1 MENQDA
7 GWRGKLA
14 GGALGFALFAVLW
27 FGFAAI
33 GTRLGLWSWQFG
45 LHTLAESVGPKL
57 LIAST
62 VLAVA
67 ALVAAALKAP
77 RKQAVMLALAALL
90 VSSLALG
97 RYAAYGAQAERL
109 PPLYDVQTDWDDP
122 VRPSEALLAA
132 RAAGGAINLMTDDPV
147 IGPEAEA
154 RWPGLAGQRFSDVQ
168 KQAEFVPGEQK
179 SPRAAPYPLLAPLV
193 QPGAGFEEGYGA
205 ALAAVEAR
213 GWEIVRTDAE
223 TGQIEATATEFWYG
237 FRDDILIRVRAE
249 NGGVRIDVRSASRV
263 GITDLGANAK
273 RVRRLLDEIEVRLN
287 KGRVPG

>member
-1 MENQDA
+1 MDNQDA

-14 GGALGFALFAVLW
+14 GGALAFALFAAAW
-27 FGFAAI
+27 FAAAAL
-33 GTRLGLWSWQFG
+33 GTRLGAWSWQFG
-45 LHTLAESVGPKL
+45 LGTLTETIGPKL
-57 LIAST
+57 LAAA
-62 VLAVA
+62 LALA
-67 ALVAAALKAP
+67 ILALVAAALKAP
-77 RKQAVMLALAALL
+77 RKRAVMLALAALL

-97 RYAAYGAQAERL
+97 RFAAYGAQAERL
-109 PPLYDVQTDWDDP
+109 PPLYDVQTDWADP

-132 RAAGGAINLMTDDPV
+132 RAAGGAVNPLADDPA

-154 RWPGLAGQRFSDVQ
+154 RWPGMAGQRFADVQ
-168 KQAEFVPGEQK
+168 QQAEFVPGAQK

-193 QPGAGFEEGYGA
+193 QPGASLAEGYDA

-213 GWEIVRTDAE
+213 GWEIVRADAE
-223 TGQIEATATEFWYG
+223 AGSIEATATEFWYG

>member
-14 GGALGFALFAVLW
+14 GGALAFALFAVLW
-27 FGFAAI
+27 YGAAAI

-45 LHTLAESVGPKL
+45 LHALTESVGPKL
-57 LIAST
+57 LVVSLA
-62 VLAVA
+62 LAVM

-77 RKQAVMLALAALL
+77 RKRAVMLALAALL

-97 RYAAYGAQAERL
+97 RFAAYGAQAERL

-132 RAAGGAINLMTDDPV
+132 RAAGGAVNPMADDPV
-147 IGPEAEA
+147 ISAEADA
-154 RWPGLAGQRFSDVQ
+154 RWPGMAGQRFADVQ

-193 QPGAGFEEGYGA
+193 QPGASPEEGYRA

-213 GWEIVRTDAE
+213 GWEVVRADADA
-223 TGQIEATATEFWYG
+223 GQIEATATEFWYG
-237 FRDDILIRVRAE
+237 FRDDILIRVRTE
-249 NGGVRIDVRSASRV
+249 DGGVRIDVRAASRV
-263 GITDLGANAK
+263 GLTDLGANAK
-273 RVRRLLDEIEVRLN
+273 RIRSLLDEIEVRLN
-287 KGRVPG
+287 KGRIPG